1 MGNRNILK
9 LLLSFLK
16 IGLFTFG
23 GGYAMIPLIQ
33 REMVEKHQWITSDEL
48 LEMVAIS
55 ESTPGPIAVNI
66 ATFVGYRVG
75 GVLGSFCATV
85 GVILPAF
92 FIIVVISLAIK
103 KFENLKMVRYG
114 FMGIRA
120 GALCATVGVALPSFL
135 IIIFV
140 AKCYEKFK
148 TSTVV
153 KGCMTGLKPGVIGLI
168 AAAVVS
174 VATTVFFPDGIKK
187 AVLQTPEIYI
197 SAAVFLIMCF
207 LAFKKKHPILIICL
221 SAVIGIAA
229 GNFFGL

>member
-1 MGNRNILK
+1 MIYLD
-9 LLLSFLK
+9 LLIGFLK
-16 IGLFTFG
+16 VGCFSFG
-23 GGYAMIPLIQ
+23 GAYGAIPLI
-33 REMVEKHQWITSDEL
+33 RDVVLSYGWLEDEIL
-48 LEMVAIS
+48 TYFIAVS
-55 ESTPGPIAVNI
+55 ESTPGPFAINI
-66 ATFVGYRVG
+66 STYIGMEKA
-75 GVLGSFCATV
+75 
-85 GVILPAF
+85 
-92 FIIVVISLAIK
+92 
-103 KFENLKMVRYG
+103 
-114 FMGIRA
+114 GIP
-120 GALCATVGVALPSFL
+120 GALCTTVGVALPSFL

-140 AKCYEKFK
+140 AKRYEKFK